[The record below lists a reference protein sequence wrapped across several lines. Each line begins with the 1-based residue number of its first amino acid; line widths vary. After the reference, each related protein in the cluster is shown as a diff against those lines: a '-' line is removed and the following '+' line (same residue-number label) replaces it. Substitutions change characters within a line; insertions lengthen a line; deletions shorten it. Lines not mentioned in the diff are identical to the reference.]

1 MQPKQSLMSVVVR
14 MKKFLFSIIVAAGIL
29 TAQAEDYTY
38 PYLTFVKSDGTEVS
52 VSTSSLELTVSGNTL
67 KAGKE
72 TFLLADLSKM
82 FFSTTEATRVSPPAE
97 DDDEEDLEIYDLSG
111 RKVTREQLQKGI
123 YLFKN
128 KKGTRKQVV
137 K

>member
-1 MQPKQSLMSVVVR
+1 MSVFVR

-29 TAQAEDYTY
+29 TAQTEDYTY

-137 K
+137 R